1 MFECK
6 VVIII
11 IKMFFLITIEKV
23 VRIEPFELGKNL
35 EFKIRRKYKRV
46 LFTLLGSR
54 TPLLEPAQVPT
65 GTSSKCQC
73 K

>member
-35 EFKIRRKYKRV
+35 EFKIRRK
-46 LFTLLGSR
+46 
-54 TPLLEPAQVPT
+54 
-65 GTSSKCQC
+65 
-73 K
+73 